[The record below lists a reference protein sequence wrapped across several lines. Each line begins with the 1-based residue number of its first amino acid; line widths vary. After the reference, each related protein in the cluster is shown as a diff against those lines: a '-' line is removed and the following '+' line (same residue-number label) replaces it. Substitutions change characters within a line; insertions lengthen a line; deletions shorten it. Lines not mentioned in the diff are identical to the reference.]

1 MTGPRTNR
9 RAAVAWWVLRRAGVA
24 AATLLAVSALV
35 FAATQVAPGDA
46 AAARLAG
53 QGASPAQ
60 IVELRHGLGLDR
72 PAWERYGDWLWSA
85 LHGDLGRSY
94 TTREPVSAL
103 IAERAGNSL
112 ILGLVAAAL
121 LLPSAVG
128 LGLWAGLRT
137 GRTADRVVSTATLA
151 LVSLP
156 EFVIGTLLI
165 QVFAVGA
172 GWLPAVSVPPTGQ
185 GPLSQPEILVLPV
198 LTLLSVCLA
207 QNVRLVRA
215 GVTEAAASDAVRAA
229 RLGGVPEHRV
239 VLRWVLPAALVPAV
253 PVFARYLAYLLG
265 GTLVAET
272 LFGYPGLAAALVNAT
287 AARDAPVVLGVGML
301 VAAVTVT
308 LNLLADVL
316 AASLNPATRRPS

>member
-1 MTGPRTNR
+1 MTGTRQGW
-9 RAAVAWWVLRRAGVA
+9 VLWWLRRAGVA
-24 AATLLAVSALV
+24 ALTLVTASVLV
-35 FAATQVAPGDA
+35 FAATLLAPGDA

-60 IVELRHGLGLDR
+60 ITELRHDLGLDR
-72 PAWERYGDWLWSA
+72 PAWERYASWLWAA

-94 TTREPVSAL
+94 VSGESVSGL
-103 IAERAGNSL
+103 IAERAGNSFV
-112 ILGLVAAAL
+112 LGAVGAAL
-121 LLPSAVG
+121 LVPSAIG
-128 LGLWAGLRT
+128 LGLWAGLRA
-137 GRTADRVVSTATLA
+137 GRAADRVVSTATLA

-165 QVFAVGA
+165 QVFAVSA
-172 GWLPAVSVPPTGQ
+172 GWLPAVSLPPAGQ
-185 GPLSQPEILVLPV
+185 DPLSAPQILVLPV

-215 GVTEAAASDAVRAA
+215 GVTEAVASDAVRAA

-239 VLRWVLPAALVPAV
+239 VLRWVLPAAVVPAI
-253 PVFARYLAYLLG
+253 PVLARYLAYLLG

-272 LFGYPGLAAALVNAT
+272 LFGYPGVAAALVSAT

-301 VAAVTVT
+301 VGAVTVF
-308 LNLLADVL
+308 LNLLADAL
-316 AASLNPATRRPS
+316 AAVLNPAARRTS

>member
-1 MTGPRTNR
+1 M
-9 RAAVAWWVLRRAGVA
+9 VWWALRRVGVA
-24 AATLLAVSALV
+24 AGTLLAASALV
-35 FAATQVAPGDA
+35 FAATQLAPGDA

-60 IVELRHGLGLDR
+60 IAELRHNLGLDR

-85 LHGDLGRSY
+85 LHGDLGHSY
-94 TTREPVSAL
+94 ATGEPVSAL

-112 ILGLVAAAL
+112 VLGLVAAAL
-121 LLPSAVG
+121 LVPSAVG
-128 LGLWAGLRT
+128 LGLWAGLRA
-137 GRTADRVVSTATLA
+137 GRSADRVVTTATLA

-185 GPLSQPEILVLPV
+185 GPLSQPQILVLPV
-198 LTLLSVCLA
+198 LTLLSVCMA

-239 VLRWVLPAALVPAV
+239 VLRWVLPAALVPAI
-253 PVFARYLAYLLG
+253 PVLARYLAYLLG

-301 VAAVTVT
+301 VAAVTVL

-316 AASLNPATRRPS
+316 ATALNPAMRRPS